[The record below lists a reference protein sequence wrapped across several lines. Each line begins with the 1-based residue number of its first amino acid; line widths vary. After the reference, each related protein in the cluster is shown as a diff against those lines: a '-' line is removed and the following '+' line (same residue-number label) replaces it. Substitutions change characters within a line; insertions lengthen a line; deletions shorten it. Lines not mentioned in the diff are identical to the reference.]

1 MSEPFP
7 VNGQRVVLRRL
18 VAADL
23 PAFQQYRSD
32 DELGRYQG
40 WSPMSDADAAE
51 FIARMGS
58 AAAFEPGAWLQIAIA
73 APTGKLVGDI
83 GLHLSAD
90 AGEAEL
96 GFTLERSAQ
105 GQGMATEAVR
115 LAIDLLFEQ
124 TTAAR
129 IVGVTDARNDSS
141 MRLLERVGM
150 TRIRTQQAMFR
161 GEPCVEH
168 TYCIARPT

>member
-51 FIARMGS
+51 FIARMG
-58 AAAFEPGAWLQIAIA
+58 AAR
-73 APTGKLVGDI
+73 
-83 GLHLSAD
+83 GLSTRRMVAD
-90 AGEAEL
+90 
-96 GFTLERSAQ
+96 RNC
-105 GQGMATEAVR
+105 R
-115 LAIDLLFEQ
+115 AIDRQ
-124 TTAAR
+124 AR
-129 IVGVTDARNDSS
+129 R
-141 MRLLERVGM
+141 
-150 TRIRTQQAMFR
+150 
-161 GEPCVEH
+161 
-168 TYCIARPT
+168 

>member
-1 MSEPFP
+1 M
-7 VNGQRVVLRRL
+7 GA
-18 VAADL
+18 VAA
-23 PAFQQYRSD
+23 FQ
-32 DELGRYQG
+32 
-40 WSPMSDADAAE
+40 
-51 FIARMGS
+51 
-58 AAAFEPGAWLQIAIA
+58 PGEWLQSAIA
-73 APTGKLVGDI
+73 ARSTGKLVGDI

-96 GFTLERSAQ
+96 GFTLQRSAQ

-129 IVGVTDARNDSS
+129 IVGITDARNDSS

-161 GEPCVEH
+161 GEACVEH